1 MIRRILGFA
10 LFAVAGWL
18 VLKIALG
25 ILGTLIGLA
34 ITVLVLA
41 AIGYAFY
48 VVLRVFS
55 PAAAARVRE
64 AIRGR
69 PSPPSPSNT
78 RPLDETRST

>member
-10 LFAVAGWL
+10 LFAVAVWL

-41 AIGYAFY
+41 AVGYVFY

-55 PAAAARVRE
+55 PRTAAKVRDV
-64 AIRGR
+64 ITGR
-69 PSPPSPSNT
+69 PANAA
-78 RPLDETRST
+78 